1 MPRFTIPKKP
11 PYEGGGRD
19 FDYDEDSDFDFD
31 PPMRDLDL
39 EGAMAMFGGGGS
51 DFDFDSV
58 MPLPGSNVINGDDG
72 AVVFPAPPVMTA
84 ISTAPPQA
92 VPPNLP
98 ATPVMTAISTAP
110 PQMMPP
116 NSADGAVT
124 FPVHM
129 MGAMM
134 AQELR
139 F

>member
-1 MPRFTIPKKP
+1 MPRFTIPKNP

-84 ISTAPPQA
+84 ISTAPPQ
-92 VPPNLP
+92 
-98 ATPVMTAISTAP
+98 
-110 PQMMPP
+110 MMPP

-139 F
+139 FKILFLSL

>member
-1 MPRFTIPKKP
+1 MPRFAIPNNP
-11 PYEGGGRD
+11 PYEGGGGGD

-31 PPMRDLDL
+31 L
-39 EGAMAMFGGGGS
+39 EGAMAMFGGGS

-58 MPLPGSNVINGDDG
+58 MPLPGSNVIDGDDG

-84 ISTAPPQA
+84 ISTAPPQTM
-92 VPPNLP
+92 PPNLP
-98 ATPVMTAISTAP
+98 ATPAMTAISAAP